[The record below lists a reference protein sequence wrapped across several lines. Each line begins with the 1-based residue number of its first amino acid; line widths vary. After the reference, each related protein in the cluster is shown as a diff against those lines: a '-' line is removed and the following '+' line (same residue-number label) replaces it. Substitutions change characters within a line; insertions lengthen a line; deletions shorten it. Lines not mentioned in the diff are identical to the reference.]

1 MKLSRIS
8 CISLVLLFALMPIAS
23 AETYTHFRP
32 ADPVKDAELI
42 AQVRKLGETSDYLLV
57 PAHDGC
63 SLEDCEKCASL
74 HLASRRA
81 ACPSCGMVS
90 GMQEWCSGHASLISN
105 QACSKD
111 SSCIVNRFYYYTN
124 YVCTCGA
131 SGMSLTH
138 LDHTTHT
145 KCTPRLID
153 NCPY

>member
-63 SLEDCEKCASL
+63 SLEDCEECASL

-90 GMQEWCSGHASLISN
+90 GM
-105 QACSKD
+105 
-111 SSCIVNRFYYYTN
+111 
-124 YVCTCGA
+124 
-131 SGMSLTH
+131 SLTH

-145 KCTPRLID
+145 KCTPCLID
-153 NCPY
+153 NRPY